1 MFSMFRFLL
10 RMLGFLFLGAAF
22 VFVVYD
28 GTRSIADSTFLYTKA
43 TEAWTLLHAA
53 SLQRLQL
60 FIQGNAMW
68 EALAVT
74 ILDAPAVLV
83 LGVVG
88 ATLVLLGAQNSGS
101 VMGSV
106 TGRPKF

>member
-1 MFSMFRFLL
+1 MFRMFRFLL
-10 RMLGFLFLGAAF
+10 RMLGLLFLGAAF
-22 VFVVYD
+22 AFVVYD
-28 GTRSIADSTFLYTKA
+28 ATRSIADSAFLYTKA
-43 TEAWTLLHAA
+43 AEVWTLLHAA

-60 FIQGNAMW
+60 FIQGNAMRWLW
-68 EALAVT
+68 EAVAVT

-101 VMGSV
+101 V
-106 TGRPKF
+106 P

>member
-1 MFSMFRFLL
+1 MFSMFRFLF
-10 RMLGFLFLGAAF
+10 RMLGLLFLGAAF

-43 TEAWTLLHAA
+43 TEAWTLFHAA

-60 FIQGNAMW
+60 FIQGHAMRWLW
-68 EALAVT
+68 EAVAVT

-88 ATLVLLGAQNSGS
+88 ATLVLLGAKIAA
-101 VMGSV
+101 
-106 TGRPKF
+106 R

>member
-1 MFSMFRFLL
+1 MLSMFRFLL
-10 RMLGFLFLGAAF
+10 RMLGLLFLGAAF

-28 GTRSIADSTFLYTKA
+28 GTRSIADSAFLYTKA
-43 TEAWTLLHAA
+43 TEVWTLLHAV

-68 EALAVT
+68 EAVAVT

-88 ATLVLLGAQNSGS
+88 ATLVVLGAKIAA
-101 VMGSV
+101 
-106 TGRPKF
+106 R